1 MEQRDEVIEALGEAQ
16 RLGFLGAR
24 PIDEVVKHAESFVQA
39 LSAVRGSVVDLG
51 AGGGVPG
58 LVIAGRRPDLVLVL
72 VDRRTKRTDFL
83 ARVVRR
89 LGWSSRVAVR
99 AMDTEALCR
108 QAPASFDAAV
118 ARGFGPPGLTL
129 RTGRDLVHPG
139 GLVVV
144 SEPPTGDR
152 WTPDLLDRLKV
163 RAQSAPA
170 GVACFRRLHDGTDA
184 EHVSDDGGRDGLT
197 R

>member
-16 RLGFLGAR
+16 RLGFLGSR
-24 PIDEVVKHAESFVQA
+24 PVDEVVAHAESFVWA

-58 LVIAGRRPDLVLVL
+58 LVIAGRRPDLALVL

-83 ARVVRR
+83 VRVVRR
-89 LGWSSRVAVR
+89 LGWSSRVEVR
-99 AMDTEALCR
+99 AVDTEILCR

-118 ARGFGPPGLTL
+118 ARGFGPPDRTL
-129 RTGRDLVHPG
+129 RTGRDLVRPG

-152 WTPDLLDRLKV
+152 WSPDLLDRLRV
-163 RAQSAPA
+163 RAEAAPG
-170 GVACFRRLHDGTDA
+170 GVACFWRLHDVGETDRR
-184 EHVSDDGGRDGLT
+184 SDH
-197 R
+197 